1 MTVQELEGYHG
12 QVLQQLRKSK
22 AEIGSII
29 RLTSKSGEMFEGTLI
44 PRSEYSDQTHVVLK
58 MKNGYNIG
66 ISLDRTEKLA
76 VIGQGEK
83 PHFTKPSAPAYHVG
97 LTRAAIVST
106 CGTIA
111 SRVDSRTGAVQS
123 AASSVEHETVCSEPS
138 PMPEMDANIL
148 FSQDS

>member
-83 PHFTKPSAPAYHVG
+83 DRKS
-97 LTRAAIVST
+97 TRLNSSHDQISY
-106 CGTIA
+106 
-111 SRVDSRTGAVQS
+111 AVFCLKKKS
-123 AASSVEHETVCSEPS
+123 
-138 PMPEMDANIL
+138 
-148 FSQDS
+148 